1 MLAVLAGTGS
11 FGLVR
16 AADPAAQQ
24 APTAVQTPPTRS
36 SSGGR
41 QTSQPV
47 NQPSSALR
55 RLLGRGFEWWK
66 DDEVKREIKLTDEKA
81 NRIESMYA
89 KLEKDRTPLLKE
101 LEHEWARLDRMT
113 KERTADE
120 TAYMVQVRK
129 FESLA
134 ASWREMRTV
143 LMYQMY
149 KELKPEQYSKLQEIV
164 ERRFGGPSDGRGRG
178 PGSAPNQGSGR

>member
-1 MLAVLAGTGS
+1 
-11 FGLVR
+11 
-16 AADPAAQQ
+16 
-24 APTAVQTPPTRS
+24 
-36 SSGGR
+36 
-41 QTSQPV
+41 
-47 NQPSSALR
+47 
-55 RLLGRGFEWWK
+55 LLGRGFEWWN
-66 DDEVKREIKLTDEKA
+66 DDEVRREIRLTDDKA

-101 LEHEWARLDRMT
+101 LEHEWARLDKMT

-120 TAYMVQVRK
+120 TAYGVQVRK

-149 KELKPEQYSKLQEIV
+149 KELKPEQYAKLQEIV
-164 ERRFGGPSDGRGRG
+164 ERRFSGPSDGRGRG
-178 PGSAPNQGSGR
+178 PGAAPTQGSGR